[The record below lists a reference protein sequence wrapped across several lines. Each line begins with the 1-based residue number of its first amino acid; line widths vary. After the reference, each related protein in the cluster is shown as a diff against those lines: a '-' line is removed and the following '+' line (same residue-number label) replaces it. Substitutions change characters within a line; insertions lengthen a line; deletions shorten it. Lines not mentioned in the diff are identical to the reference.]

1 MKILSILFF
10 LLISSQTLADSLGKN
25 KTINDYLNNGY
36 QLKSIKVLENERLLY
51 NLIIEMKEDKIFEP
65 KLVSCIYNI
74 DTQISECFK
83 P

>member
-25 KTINDYLNNGY
+25 KTINDYLDNGY

-51 NLIIEMKEDKIFEP
+51 NLIIEMKEDRIFEP

>member
-10 LLISSQTLADSLGKN
+10 LLIPSQTLADSLGKN
-25 KTINDYLNNGY
+25 KTINDYLDNGY

-51 NLIIEMKEDKIFEP
+51 NLIIEMKEDRIFEP

>member
-10 LLISSQTLADSLGKN
+10 LLISSQTLADTLGKN
-25 KTINDYLNNGY
+25 KTINDYLDNGY

>member
-1 MKILSILFF
+1 MKILSIFFF
-10 LLISSQTLADSLGKN
+10 LLISFQTLADSLGKN
-25 KTINDYLNNGY
+25 KTINDYLDNGY

-65 KLVSCIYNI
+65 KLISCIYNI

>member
-10 LLISSQTLADSLGKN
+10 LLISFQTLADSLGKN
-25 KTINDYLNNGY
+25 KTINDYLDNGY

>member
-1 MKILSILFF
+1 MKILSIFFF
-10 LLISSQTLADSLGKN
+10 LLISFQTLADSLGKN
-25 KTINDYLNNGY
+25 KTINDYLDNGY

>member
-1 MKILSILFF
+1 MKILSIFF
-10 LLISSQTLADSLGKN
+10 FIISFQTLADSLGKN
-25 KTINDYLNNGY
+25 KTINDYLDNGY

>member
-10 LLISSQTLADSLGKN
+10 LLISFQTLADSLGKN
-25 KTINDYLNNGY
+25 KTINDYLDNGY

-65 KLVSCIYNI
+65 KLISCIYNI

>member
-25 KTINDYLNNGY
+25 KTINDYLDNGY